1 VPAPTLLVTG
11 GTGAIGAGLVTLL
24 ARSPGR
30 TSRIAVLTRT
40 PDEPRTRRLIER
52 WRDSGRVPVMLV
64 RGDLTEPAGLDEL
77 EPIRDSI
84 VTVAHLAAN
93 TRFTTP
99 IADARRVNVQG
110 TGAILEFARRCPRLE
125 SVACVST
132 VYVAGLRTERIFERE
147 LQHAA
152 GFANAYEQSKHE
164 METLVRSA
172 MSDLPVSVH
181 RLSTAIGESGS
192 GAVPVV
198 NAFHAALQLLYAGL
212 VPMIPGDPA
221 TPVDVICT
229 DFAARSLHR
238 LVTED
243 VESGATYHICAGD
256 SAPTLADVL
265 RTAMETM
272 RRHRPA
278 WRRRQIE
285 EPAIVDLPTY
295 ELFVRSVEE
304 SGDEAMTRATRSLSS
319 FARQL
324 AHPKTFDTE
333 QADAALVG
341 DIALPD
347 SLTLCSD
354 VVRFCVENRWR
365 AAA

>member
-1 VPAPTLLVTG
+1 MATPTLLVTG
-11 GTGAIGAGLVTLL
+11 GTGAIGAGLVGLL
-24 ARSPGR
+24 ASSPGR
-30 TSRIAVLTRT
+30 VARIAVLTRS
-40 PDEPRTRRLIER
+40 PDEPRTRRLLER
-52 WRDSGRVPVMLV
+52 WEAAARVPIVLV
-64 RGDLTEPAGLDEL
+64 QGDLSEATWIDEL
-77 EPIRDSI
+77 EPVRDS
-84 VTVAHLAAN
+84 VTTVVHLAAN

-99 IADARRVNVQG
+99 IADARRTNVQG
-110 TGAILEFARRCPRLE
+110 TAALLDFARRCPKLE

-132 VYVAGLRTERIFERE
+132 VYVAGLRTNRIFERE
-147 LQHAA
+147 LDHAA

-164 METLVRSA
+164 METLARA
-172 MSDLPVSVH
+172 TMSSLPVSVH
-181 RLSTAIGESGS
+181 RLSTAIGEVGS

-198 NAFHAALQLLYAGL
+198 NAFHTALQLLYAGL

-229 DFAARSLHR
+229 DFAARSLHHMVIEPPEVG
-238 LVTED
+238 L
-243 VESGATYHICAGD
+243 TYHICAGD
-256 SAPTLADVL
+256 SAPTLTEVL
-265 RTAMETM
+265 GTAMEAM

-285 EPAIVDLPTY
+285 VPAIVDLATY

-324 AHPKTFDTE
+324 AHPKVFDTE
-333 QADAALVG
+333 RADAAFIG